1 MRYGGGFRAVAAL
14 LLIGFIALVGAGA
27 YGAGFAAGSA
37 SPTLVAP
44 SPAWAYG
51 GAFGVGH
58 VIGFL
63 VTILVLIIMFRLI
76 MVVLFGHRHRGWARH
91 GYWHGEGDAD
101 RFGPGGSGGPGSFG
115 PGGPGPWGGWHRS
128 EWREAGQARF
138 DEFHNRSHGYQPP
151 AGGPPAGGPPAGGSA
166 TGGPAAGGSGAPAT
180 GWDQPR

>member
-1 MRYGGGFRAVAAL
+1 MRYGGGFRALAAL

-27 YGAGFAAGSA
+27 YGAGFAAGQV
-37 SPTLVAP
+37 SPTVGAP

-51 GAFGVGH
+51 CAFGIGH

-63 VTILVLIIMFRLI
+63 VTILVLVIMIRLI
-76 MVVLFGHRHRGWARH
+76 VVVLFGSHRHHGWARH

-101 RFGPGGSGGPGSFG
+101 RFGPGGFGPGG

-138 DEFHNRSHGYQPP
+138 DELHNRSHGYPPP
-151 AGGPPAGGPPAGGSA
+151 AGGPA
-166 TGGPAAGGSGAPAT
+166 TGGPATGDPATGGPATGSQTT